1 MFSNVGWGEILLL
14 LIVGLVLI
22 GPERLPHIITDVRAM
37 ILAARTAIDDAKQTL
52 TGDLGEDFDELRK
65 PLGELS
71 ELRKLNPKT
80 ALTRTLFDGDDT
92 YLDLLSGKP
101 AAGGGAAEGGASAA
115 GAGAA
120 GAAAAGAGAS
130 GAAGAAGAAGAGAAG
145 AAGIAA
151 AANAANANPGAAQ
164 GVAGGNAAGGNQ
176 AGGNNGGA
184 GGSAAANPNAGGAQ
198 AGGHNWADDDVL

>member
-120 GAAAAGAGAS
+120 GAAAG
-130 GAAGAAGAAGAGAAG
+130 AGAAGAAGAGAAG
-145 AAGIAA
+145 AAGIA

>member
-120 GAAAAGAGAS
+120 GAAAG
-130 GAAGAAGAAGAGAAG
+130 AGAAGAAGAGAAG

-151 AANAANANPGAAQ
+151 ANAAKANPGAAQ

>member
-120 GAAAAGAGAS
+120 GAAAGAGA
-130 GAAGAAGAAGAGAAG
+130 AGAAG

-151 AANAANANPGAAQ
+151 ANAAK
-164 GVAGGNAAGGNQ
+164 
-176 AGGNNGGA
+176 
-184 GGSAAANPNAGGAQ
+184 ANPNVGSSQSGQGASGQGAAGNGA
-198 AGGHNWADDDVL
+198 GHNWADDDVL

>member
-37 ILAARTAIDDAKQTL
+37 ISAARTAIDDAKQTL

-120 GAAAAGAGAS
+120 GAA
-130 GAAGAAGAAGAGAAG
+130 G

-151 AANAANANPGAAQ
+151 ANAAKANPGAASANGVANPVAGSSQSGQ
-164 GVAGGNAAGGNQ
+164 GVSGQGAAGS
-176 AGGNNGGA
+176 GA
-184 GGSAAANPNAGGAQ
+184 
-198 AGGHNWADDDVL
+198 GHNWADDDVL

>member
-1 MFSNVGWGEILLL
+1 MFSNVGWGEILLI

-37 ILAARTAIDDAKQTL
+37 ILAARTAIDDARQSI
-52 TGDLGEDFDELRK
+52 TGEFGEDFDDLRK
-65 PLGELS
+65 PLGELG

-92 YLDLLSGKP
+92 YLDLLTGKP
-101 AAGGGAAEGGASAA
+101 AAGGGAAAA
-115 GAGAA
+115 D
-120 GAAAAGAGAS
+120 
-130 GAAGAAGAAGAGAAG
+130 GAAGAAGAAGAVGAGAAG
-145 AAGIAA
+145 AAGAA

>member
-120 GAAAAGAGAS
+120 GAAAG
-130 GAAGAAGAAGAGAAG
+130 AGAAGAAGAGASG
-145 AAGIAA
+145 AAGIA

>member
-120 GAAAAGAGAS
+120 GAAAGAGAS
-130 GAAGAAGAAGAGAAG
+130 GAAGAAGAAGAGASG
-145 AAGIAA
+145 AAGIA
-151 AANAANANPGAAQ
+151 AANAANANTGAAQ

-176 AGGNNGGA
+176 AGSNNGGA

>member
-120 GAAAAGAGAS
+120 GAAAGAGA
-130 GAAGAAGAAGAGAAG
+130 AGAAG

>member
-1 MFSNVGWGEILLL
+1 MFSNVGWGEILLI

-37 ILAARTAIDDAKQTL
+37 ILAARTAIDDARQSI
-52 TGDLGEDFDELRK
+52 TGEFGEDFDDLRK
-65 PLGELS
+65 PLGELG

-120 GAAAAGAGAS
+120 GAAAAGAGA
-130 GAAGAAGAAGAGAAG
+130 AGAAG

>member
-1 MFSNVGWGEILLL
+1 MFSNVGWGEILLI

-37 ILAARTAIDDAKQTL
+37 ILAARTAIDDARQSI
-52 TGDLGEDFDELRK
+52 TGEFGEDFDDLRK
-65 PLGELS
+65 PLGELG

-101 AAGGGAAEGGASAA
+101 AAGGGAAA
-115 GAGAA
+115 GD
-120 GAAAAGAGAS
+120 
-130 GAAGAAGAAGAGAAG
+130 GAAGAAG
-145 AAGIAA
+145 

-164 GVAGGNAAGGNQ
+164 GVAGGNPAGGNQ

-198 AGGHNWADDDVL
+198 TGGHNWADDDVL

>member
-101 AAGGGAAEGGASAA
+101 AAGGGAVDGG
-115 GAGAA
+115 
-120 GAAAAGAGAS
+120 
-130 GAAGAAGAAGAGAAG
+130 AGAAGAGAAG
-145 AAGIAA
+145 AGAAGAGTAGAGAAGIAA
-151 AANAANANPGAAQ
+151 ANAAKATPGAASANPG
-164 GVAGGNAAGGNQ
+164 VNNTVNFNGGGLG
-176 AGGNNGGA
+176 NGGA
-184 GGSAAANPNAGGAQ
+184 AANGTGNGA
-198 AGGHNWADDDVL
+198 GHNWADDDVL

>member
-65 PLGELS
+65 PLGELG

-101 AAGGGAAEGGASAA
+101 AAGGGAAEGDAGAA

-151 AANAANANPGAAQ
+151 ANAAK
-164 GVAGGNAAGGNQ
+164 
-176 AGGNNGGA
+176 
-184 GGSAAANPNAGGAQ
+184 ANPNVGSSQSGQGASGQGAAGSGA
-198 AGGHNWADDDVL
+198 GHNWADDDVL

>member
-101 AAGGGAAEGGASAA
+101 AAGGGAAEGGAGAA

-120 GAAAAGAGAS
+120 GAAAGAGA
-130 GAAGAAGAAGAGAAG
+130 AGAAG

>member
-101 AAGGGAAEGGASAA
+101 AAGGGAAAA
-115 GAGAA
+115 D
-120 GAAAAGAGAS
+120 
-130 GAAGAAGAAGAGAAG
+130 GAAGAAGAVGAGAAG
-145 AAGIAA
+145 AAGAA

>member
-92 YLDLLSGKP
+92 YLDLLTGKP

-120 GAAAAGAGAS
+120 GAAAGAGA
-130 GAAGAAGAAGAGAAG
+130 AGAAG

-164 GVAGGNAAGGNQ
+164 GVAGGNPAGGNQ

>member
-120 GAAAAGAGAS
+120 GAAAGAGAAD
-130 GAAGAAGAAGAGAAG
+130 AAGAAGAAGAGASG

-151 AANAANANPGAAQ
+151 ANAAKANPGAASAN
-164 GVAGGNAAGGNQ
+164 GVANPVAGSSQSGQGASGQGAAG
-176 AGGNNGGA
+176 NGA
-184 GGSAAANPNAGGAQ
+184 
-198 AGGHNWADDDVL
+198 GHNWADDDVL

>member
-120 GAAAAGAGAS
+120 GAAAG
-130 GAAGAAGAAGAGAAG
+130 AGAAGAAGAGAAG

-151 AANAANANPGAAQ
+151 ANAAK
-164 GVAGGNAAGGNQ
+164 
-176 AGGNNGGA
+176 
-184 GGSAAANPNAGGAQ
+184 ANPNVGSSQSGQGASGQGAAGSGA
-198 AGGHNWADDDVL
+198 GHNWADDDVL

>member
-120 GAAAAGAGAS
+120 GAAAGAGA
-130 GAAGAAGAAGAGAAG
+130 AGAAG

-151 AANAANANPGAAQ
+151 ANAAK
-164 GVAGGNAAGGNQ
+164 
-176 AGGNNGGA
+176 
-184 GGSAAANPNAGGAQ
+184 ANPNVGSSQSGQGASGQGAAGSGA
-198 AGGHNWADDDVL
+198 GHNWADDDVL

>member
-101 AAGGGAAEGGASAA
+101 AAGGGAADGGAGAA

-120 GAAAAGAGAS
+120 GAAAAGAGA
-130 GAAGAAGAAGAGAAG
+130 AGAAGTAGAGAE
-145 AAGIAA
+145 GIA
-151 AANAANANPGAAQ
+151 AANAAKANPGAASANANADGARSGQSSAGQSSPGQ
-164 GVAGGNAAGGNQ
+164 GSADQDAAG
-176 AGGNNGGA
+176 NG
-184 GGSAAANPNAGGAQ
+184 
-198 AGGHNWADDDVL
+198 GGHNWADDDVL